1 MTTVKRPEEPPT
13 KKQLDKIKTSMKID
27 TSRPDPMIVIPL
39 SRRVTKSEIV
49 QRLPSE
55 ATDACEEN
63 KLVDG

>member
-1 MTTVKRPEEPPT
+1 
-13 KKQLDKIKTSMKID
+13 MKID

-63 KLVDG
+63 KLIKG